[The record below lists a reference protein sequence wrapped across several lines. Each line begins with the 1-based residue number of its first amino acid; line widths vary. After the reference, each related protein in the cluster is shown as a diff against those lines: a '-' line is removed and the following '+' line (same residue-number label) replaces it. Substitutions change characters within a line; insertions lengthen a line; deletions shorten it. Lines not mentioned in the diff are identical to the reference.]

1 MAKCNRA
8 LCPECEDWWHCGT
21 FSAER
26 GPNTIDGKHTFVF
39 RCRAGLV
46 GGCGG
51 PTVEQLVLH
60 NGEVGRQNGA
70 RPRSLLWIEEET
82 GLSITRGPRSP
93 VIVDKYAKGRPS
105 AITFKGR

>member
-51 PTVEQLVLH
+51 PTATQIAEH
-60 NGEVGRQNGA
+60 NVAEGKRNGA
-70 RPRSLLWIEEET
+70 SVQKPLWIERIS
-82 GLSITRGPRSP
+82 GLPITHSSRQP
-93 VIVDKYAKGRPS
+93 VIVDRYAKSLPS
-105 AITFKGR
+105 PVTFKRR